1 MDEWGNKLWC
11 IQTMEAIK
19 RSKVFKD
26 AAASINMENI
36 TVRERNQ
43 TKKDH
48 VLCDAF
54 CKMLTFLDTSRI
66 GKS

>member
-43 TKKDH
+43 TKKKKITYC
-48 VLCDAF
+48 VMPL
-54 CKMLTFLDTSRI
+54 
-66 GKS
+66 